1 MSYIPDEQSYLLQM
15 LKAENDA
22 CYEHTV
28 TDEVLN
34 GLKEE
39 DKEYVRYVCA
49 VNRASLMAN
58 INQNESQRIYH
69 EIILHFKKN
78 NSEQCIQDKRI
89 LQIVLDSVFFT
100 GNVSFYEEMKKQYEP
115 AFFRICKNLDL
126 KMSCTENLRW
136 HRADMKMLSGSIRIL
151 QHFIF

>member
-1 MSYIPDEQSYLLQM
+1 MQM

-28 TDEVLN
+28 ADEVLN

-49 VNRASLMAN
+49 VNRASFMAN

-89 LQIVLDSVFFT
+89 LQIVLDSVFLQ
-100 GNVSFYEEMKKQYEP
+100 EMFLFMRK
-115 AFFRICKNLDL
+115 
-126 KMSCTENLRW
+126 
-136 HRADMKMLSGSIRIL
+136 
-151 QHFIF
+151 